1 MKKIILSAV
10 IALSLFSCSNGPTS
24 EPTPVNDRHDNVS
37 LPQKSPYPTAEMSLI
52 GKYEITSGW
61 LYVYRIG
68 GDTVYVMEGKSES
81 FPVSIN
87 VK

>member
-10 IALSLFSCSNGPTS
+10 IVISLFSCSN
-24 EPTPVNDRHDNVS
+24 ERYENAS

-52 GKYEITSGW
+52 GKYETTSGW